1 MRFLIFLS
9 VSFFVVTCS
18 SKTTT
23 PSPGYYTLVFNTD
36 NGNIPIRLNIND
48 STGWQII
55 NADEVIQLDSV
66 ILRNDSFFV
75 KLPLFDSS
83 IKGTWRKDSLV
94 GEWTDHSRKDY
105 SIPFTATIETP
116 ATCSSSVEVL
126 NYDIVFS
133 PEDTTSS
140 SKGIAVLQQ
149 HGTCVTGTVLTETGD
164 YRFLQGELNGDSL
177 WLSAFDGTHLFYLT
191 GRLVG
196 DSIIGGVFLSG
207 KHWKEPWSAH
217 KSARNTLRD
226 PASITSLREG
236 RQPEFTVHNSLGQMI
251 RFDSTTWK
259 NHVSIVQ
266 IMGSWC
272 PNCTDESRFLKTLF
286 DEHTTKGLRIIP
298 VAFERGDDTIA
309 ACARVQKQF
318 TQLGLSYPFYYG
330 GQASKTAALNTFNF
344 LDEVHSFPTTLF
356 IDRAGKIRKVFTGFY
371 GPGTGEEYT
380 RHTSAISA
388 FVDSLITE

>member
-1 MRFLIFLS
+1 MRFILL
-9 VSFFVVTCS
+9 FFACYLVVACS
-18 SKTTT
+18 TKK
-23 PSPGYYTLVFNTD
+23 PSPQSGYYALVFQTD
-36 NGNIPIRLNIND
+36 NGNIPTRLSISD

-55 NADEVIQLDSV
+55 NAEEVIQIDSV

-83 IKGTWRKDSLV
+83 LKGTWRKDSLM
-94 GEWTDHSRKDY
+94 GEWTDHSRQDY
-105 SIPFTATIETP
+105 SIPFTATIETS
-116 ATCSSSVEVL
+116 ASCARSVEEL

-133 PEDTTSS
+133 PADTTSS
-140 SKGIAVLQQ
+140 SKGVAVLQQ

-164 YRFLQGELNGDSL
+164 YRYLQGERKGNLL

-191 GRLVG
+191 GTVVG
-196 DSIIGGVFLSG
+196 DSITGGLFLSG
-207 KHWKEPWSAH
+207 KHWKEPWVAF
-217 KSARNTLRD
+217 KSASNTLRD
-226 PASITSLREG
+226 PNAITSVRDG
-236 RQPEFTVHNSLGQMI
+236 QQPEFTVLNSAGQTI

-298 VAFERGDDTIA
+298 VAFERGDNTIA

-330 GQASKTAALNTFNF
+330 GHASKTAALTTFNF
-344 LDEVHSFPTTLF
+344 LDEVQSFPTTIF
-356 IDRAGKIRKVFTGFY
+356 IDRQGKIRKIFAGFY

-380 RHTSAISA
+380 RHTEAIST
-388 FVDSLITE
+388 FVDSLMTE

>member
-1 MRFLIFLS
+1 VRLLL
-9 VSFFVVTCS
+9 FFFACCLVIACS
-18 SKTTT
+18 TKK
-23 PSPGYYTLVFNTD
+23 PSPQSGYYTLVFRTD
-36 NGNIPIRLNIND
+36 NGNIPTRLSISD
-48 STGWQII
+48 SAGWQII
-55 NADEVIQLDSV
+55 NAAEVIQLDSV

-83 IKGTWRKDSLV
+83 IKGTWRKDSLM

-105 SIPFTATIETP
+105 SIPFMATIETW
-116 ATCSSSVEVL
+116 ARCESSGEEL
-126 NYDIVFS
+126 NYDVVFS

-140 SKGIAVLQQ
+140 SKGVAVLQQ

-164 YRFLQGELNGDSL
+164 YRYLQGELNGDSL

-207 KHWKEPWSAH
+207 KHWKEPWSAY
-217 KSARNTLRD
+217 KSAINTLRN
-226 PASITSLREG
+226 PASITSLLEG
-236 RQPEFTVHNSLGQMI
+236 RQPEFTVHTSSGQTI

-330 GQASKTAALNTFNF
+330 GQASKTAAHSTFTF
-344 LDEVHSFPTTLF
+344 LDEVHSFPTTIF
-356 IDRAGKIRKVFTGFY
+356 IDRQGKIRKIFTGFY

-380 RHTSAISA
+380 RHTKAIST
-388 FVDSLITE
+388 FVDSLMTE

>member
-1 MRFLIFLS
+1 MRILLFFFACY
-9 VSFFVVTCS
+9 SFVACS
-18 SKTTT
+18 TKS
-23 PSPGYYTLVFNTD
+23 PSPKPGYYTLLFSTD
-36 NGNIPIRLNIND
+36 NGTIPTRLNISD
-48 STGWQII
+48 SQVWQII
-55 NADEVIQLDSV
+55 NAEEVIQIDSV

-83 IKGTWRKDSLV
+83 LKGTWRKDSLI

-105 SIPFTATIETP
+105 SIPFTATIEP
-116 ATCSSSVEVL
+116 SASCESSVKEL

-140 SKGIAVLQQ
+140 SKGVAVLQQ

-164 YRFLQGELNGDSL
+164 YRYLQGELNGDSL

-207 KHWKEPWSAH
+207 KHWKEPWSAS
-217 KSARNTLRD
+217 KSAINTLRNPD
-226 PASITSLREG
+226 SITSLREG
-236 RQPEFTVHNSLGQMI
+236 QQPEFTVHNSSGQVI

-330 GQASKTAALNTFNF
+330 GQASKTAAHNTFTF
-344 LDEVHSFPTTLF
+344 LDEVHSFPTTIF
-356 IDRAGKIRKVFTGFY
+356 IDRQGKIRKIFTGFY
-371 GPGTGEEYT
+371 GPGTGKEYT
-380 RHTSAISA
+380 LHTKAIST